1 MTLSNEIISKILPER
16 EAPWSP
22 DSPLENE
29 KFASFRN
36 TDRYGDFGDL
46 RQRSYAWQKALTR
59 LLRENSDWATD
70 SFTARGSE
78 DKNFEF
84 AVGFVDF
91 DASLKS
97 SELAYEVTK
106 DTGYFFG
113 AVVFDK
119 LHSSGKPFR
128 LELNAGQ
135 IDERFTNIP
144 VVYLNVAEIADSP
157 PTLTNA
163 TVGSWAA
170 ERGDG
175 IVDDIIT
182 AKHAVSGLAINQN
195 VSFSGGASGRLVAFC
210 PSSVDAALVESPVM
224 PKNAPPL
231 LTVDQE
237 PVIGESVE
245 FVGDVSGYKSGK
257 ITKTWVFPDDL
268 SEYDPQRVYLDFR
281 GRPGDSGSM
290 VKNAKTGDAVGIY
303 VGKKK
308 GKTSFY
314 GQAQYLYQAA
324 EHLNVDL
331 YE

>member
-1 MTLSNEIISKILPER
+1 MTLSNEIISKILPDK

-22 DSPLENE
+22 NSPLENE

-36 TDRYGDFGDL
+36 SDRFGDFGEL
-46 RQRSYAWQKALTR
+46 RQRSYAWQKALTKLIR
-59 LLRENSDWATD
+59 DKKDWAAD
-70 SFTARGSE
+70 SLTGRASE
-78 DKNFEF
+78 DESLEF
-84 AVGFVDF
+84 AVGFVEF

-97 SELAYEVTK
+97 TDLTSEVAK
-106 DTGYFFG
+106 GTGYFFG

-119 LHSSGKPFR
+119 LHSTSRSFR
-128 LELNAGQ
+128 LELNSGQ
-135 IDERFTNIP
+135 IDERFTHIP
-144 VVYLNVAEIADSP
+144 VVYLNVSEIADTTPS
-157 PTLTNA
+157 LSNA

-170 ERGDG
+170 ERSDG
-175 IVDDIIT
+175 IVDDVIT
-182 AKHAVSGLAINQN
+182 AKHAVSGCAISQN
-195 VSFSGGASGRLVAFC
+195 VSFSGGAAGRLVAFC
-210 PSSVDAALVESPVM
+210 PSSVDAALIESPVI
-224 PKNAPPL
+224 PKNTPPL

-290 VKNAKTGDAVGIY
+290 VKNSKTGDAVGIY

-308 GKTSFY
+308 GKTSYY
-314 GQAQYLYQAA
+314 GQAQYLYQAT